1 MAQVWHNLRPMADTD
16 RVSFRLAV
24 DGDVEGAKSF
34 TLQRGDLEIIRVG
47 RGAKNDLVLGLP
59 SISWTHLELKL
70 VPRGGET
77 DALGGGVQLAV
88 CDTSNNGTGLQVSGG
103 SMKRVGK
110 GVDVPISDRSVIQ
123 LPMRART
130 GEPRKTLVVILVAAR
145 AQPSPVSEPSPP
157 MPVPSQTCQA
167 PKDAIEASLSS
178 PLASHV
184 PSLSAE
190 IPAPM
195 EVKPMPSPLSDPS
208 AVPQAPP
215 QESSQIRAAARVAEE
230 ELDDQPQVEN
240 SADEQDQ
247 VELDAASPTSPP
259 SAEGAKPRS
268 PAAPSS
274 PYQPFAGSP
283 VRELPADL
291 SPADRRDDEVAAPV
305 SVTELEEERAFPQ
318 FRQEEHHAT
327 NRPKDDRATPAS
339 PQEDTPVEPDLKR
352 TRRQLP
358 RPVPAVRNVK
368 RKLKTRQVD
377 EGGVP
382 PHLRRRVQ
390 RGQVLV
396 DEAVDLDSNDLFEE
410 ACESYRQG
418 LRYILEVLP
427 YIGDNDPFGDH
438 LRERVSTWL
447 EKAERVKIHCDSRR
461 TTWHAR
467 HK

>member
-1 MAQVWHNLRPMADTD
+1 
-16 RVSFRLAV
+16 
-24 DGDVEGAKSF
+24 
-34 TLQRGDLEIIRVG
+34 
-47 RGAKNDLVLGLP
+47 
-59 SISWTHLELKL
+59 
-70 VPRGGET
+70 
-77 DALGGGVQLAV
+77 
-88 CDTSNNGTGLQVSGG
+88 
-103 SMKRVGK
+103 MKRVGK

-167 PKDAIEASLSS
+167 PKDAVEASLSS

-184 PSLSAE
+184 PSVSAE
-190 IPAPM
+190 MPAPM
-195 EVKPMPSPLSDPS
+195 EVKPMPPPLSDPS

-215 QESSQIRAAARVAEE
+215 QESSQIRAAARVTEE

-268 PAAPSS
+268 SAAPSS

-291 SPADRRDDEVAAPV
+291 SPAGRRDDEVAAPV
-305 SVTELEEERAFPQ
+305 SITELE
-318 FRQEEHHAT
+318 
-327 NRPKDDRATPAS
+327 
-339 PQEDTPVEPDLKR
+339 DTTVEPDLKR
-352 TRRQLP
+352 IRRQLP

-368 RKLKTRQVD
+368 RQLKTRQED

-382 PHLRRRVQ
+382 PHFRRRVR

-396 DEAVDLDSNDLFEE
+396 DEAVDLDSKDLFEE
-410 ACESYRQG
+410 AYESYRQG

-427 YIGDNDPFGDH
+427 YLRDNDPFGDY

-447 EKAERVKIHCDSRR
+447 AKAERVKIHCDSRR